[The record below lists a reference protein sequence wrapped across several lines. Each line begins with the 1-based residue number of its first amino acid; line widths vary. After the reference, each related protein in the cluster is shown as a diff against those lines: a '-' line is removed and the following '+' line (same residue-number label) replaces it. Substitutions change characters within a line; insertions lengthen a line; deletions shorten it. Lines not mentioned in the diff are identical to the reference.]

1 MLKDNYSIK
10 ESKKTQK
17 DRNAVLLVFILLIF
31 VTIPQILLSLV
42 FTPKNIIGKS
52 LGAEDFI
59 KFVSGDKYILSSLY
73 STFLVSICVYLLAK
87 QYLKRNNASLG
98 LENPKKIR
106 NYLKGAILAI
116 FAMSLVFLQLKLFN
130 QVDVSSNY
138 KNISPAI
145 FLAFLIGW
153 ILQGFEEELLCRSVL
168 MNYFAV
174 YNGVES
180 AIIANSLIFSIM
192 HIGNAGFGAL
202 PFINIFLMGTIF
214 SLLFYISGDIFL
226 PAAAHS
232 FWNFSQGNIY
242 GINVSGISQSTS
254 TLIKTDLTGNPLITG
269 GAFGV
274 EGGLVTFIVEFIIVM
289 ILLYKI
295 KHNKDK
301 MFFES

>member
-1 MLKDNYSIK
+1 
-10 ESKKTQK
+10 
-17 DRNAVLLVFILLIF
+17 
-31 VTIPQILLSLV
+31 
-42 FTPKNIIGKS
+42 
-52 LGAEDFI
+52 
-59 KFVSGDKYILSSLY
+59 
-73 STFLVSICVYLLAK
+73 
-87 QYLKRNNASLG
+87 
-98 LENPKKIR
+98 
-106 NYLKGAILAI
+106 
-116 FAMSLVFLQLKLFN
+116 
-130 QVDVSSNY
+130 
-138 KNISPAI
+138 
-145 FLAFLIGW
+145 
-153 ILQGFEEELLCRSVL
+153 